1 MGVLLAA
8 ALIAVAVVLVLQ
20 SQNSD
25 AGKPVI
31 KNSIL
36 LEDVLQ
42 GKLNAR
48 RFNGSWVDGKSIL
61 YKNSEGNLL
70 KYNILENKQTI
81 LSNNQRLSSYV
92 SYELSADG
100 KYLLLAKNYIKL
112 FRHSFLAQYDI
123 LNVENG
129 VITELQVNNNQE
141 YLLLAS
147 WGPVGNALIF
157 NYNRNLYYKPS
168 VLEKEVQI
176 TDDEYFNGIP
186 DWVYEEEVFSSNSA
200 VWFSPD
206 GQKIAYIQFNDL
218 QVSVINLPVYGEAG
232 NMEFQYPRN
241 RPVFYPKSGAN
252 NPFVRLFIVN
262 LNEDKINPFQV
273 QVPSELNTLEHIIT
287 VVNWVDNDK
296 LLSVWMNRVQTL
308 AYIQINN
315 NQDRLDLYK
324 QESKTGWVDI
334 FSEPLKNS
342 DGSQIAIIAP
352 QKQSDQAG
360 NYRHVTVLSTKS
372 TKRTAGSAITKGN
385 FGVQSLLHW
394 DHGHNLIFYTSNQ
407 EKSNYLH
414 VYAVKSG
421 GGDPICVT
429 CGLTNSKGNLKI
441 FNFINYLKVL

>member
-1 MGVLLAA
+1 EIAHEKAKIKRLRIILAVVGVLLAA

-48 RFNGSWVDGKSIL
+48 RFNGSWVDGK
-61 YKNSEGNLL
+61 
-70 KYNILENKQTI
+70 T
-81 LSNNQRLSSYV
+81 
-92 SYELSADG
+92 
-100 KYLLLAKNYIKL
+100 KNYIKL

-429 CGLTNSKGNLKI
+429 WDLPILKAES
-441 FNFINYLKVL
+441 VCS